1 MESIASSM
9 CNSIKFPRFS
19 LIFSI
24 SQDFCVWYLFEFTV
38 PFFRFTFIEQNFRF
52 GFLFFFVSFKA
63 MQLRIMSDCLVV
75 TYQQDQEKRGSSI
88 HFAVSWISQ
97 SRSEPIHFQLQLFL
111 LRLGS
116 ALTSQSS
123 YHCQLPPDF
132 LSPNNSLR
140 QVCKTSKQEKKKE
153 GKMKQVG

>member
-1 MESIASSM
+1 MIDFLLRFRCLVLIYCFCVDFWTGLYWMVTYQRNREKWMESIASSM

-75 TYQQDQEKRGSSI
+75 TYQQDQEKRGSLI

-97 SRSEPIHFQLQLFL
+97 SRSEPIHF
-111 LRLGS
+111 
-116 ALTSQSS
+116 
-123 YHCQLPPDF
+123 
-132 LSPNNSLR
+132 
-140 QVCKTSKQEKKKE
+140 
-153 GKMKQVG
+153 